1 MRNIFALAIMA
12 AVSFA
17 AEVADTDSEAPE
29 TWNNKCFHCINEGNM
44 YCVDGKPVDNQP
56 G

>member
-1 MRNIFALAIMA
+1 MRNFFALSIMA

-17 AEVADTDSEAPE
+17 AEAADTTAPE

-44 YCVDGKPVDNQP
+44 YCVDG
-56 G
+56 